1 MVKFSLIVPCY
12 NVSKYIRE
20 CLESVLAQSEPSWE
34 AICTDDGSTDETGR
48 ILEEYAAKDSR
59 IKVIHQANGGLSA
72 ARNAAL
78 KVAIGEWLCYLDG
91 DDMLTPWALET
102 YVKMEQQFPQAD
114 ILRAGMC
121 TFEDGAYNLPARE
134 NFDAVGVD
142 LSLEVPV
149 YGIDG
154 YFQQMVYRRALLGDI
169 PFVGM
174 SWCEERPYV
183 AKCLARAKFGTNT
196 NTKAYCFRKRM
207 SSISHTAQTLEQNIG
222 YLNAT
227 VECVHILVDSGKQ
240 LSHSLER
247 LCALNLTEKQIS
259 FVFAFLSKKDRK
271 LALVEWRR
279 SLRELD
285 LLPKISLWLKW
296 TAALCRAMP
305 LQYIPRIVYYGPWL
319 LKTHGFHR

>member
-1 MVKFSLIVPCY
+1 MKFSIIIPCY

-20 CLESVLAQSEPSWE
+20 CLDSVLAQSEQSWE

-78 KVAIGEWLCYLDG
+78 KVASGKWLCYLDG

-102 YVKMEQQFPQAD
+102 YAKMERQFPQAD
-114 ILRAGMC
+114 ILRAGMY

-154 YFQQMVYRRALLGDI
+154 YFPQMVYRRALLGDI

-183 AKCLARAKFGTNT
+183 AKCLARAKFGTDT
-196 NTKAYCFRKRM
+196 HTKAYCFRKRV

-227 VECVHILVDSGKQ
+227 LECVHILVDSGKR
-240 LSHSLER
+240 LSRSLER
-247 LCALNLTEKQIS
+247 LYALNLTEKQIS
-259 FVFAFLSKKDRK
+259 FVFAFLRKNDRK
-271 LALVEWRR
+271 LALGEWRR
-279 SLRELD
+279 ALREMD
-285 LLPKISLWLKW
+285 MLPNISLWFKW
-296 TAALCRAMP
+296 TAAFCRI
-305 LQYIPRIVYYGPWL
+305 IPVSCVPWIVYYVPWL
-319 LKTHGFHR
+319 LKTQGFHR